1 MNYFKLI
8 AFIVLNS
15 CVVNKINV
23 TAYKESDFN
32 TPKRIFILT
41 NAVIDYEINEFQTKF
56 CYLLNEK
63 MVNSKIKSDYYVSKY
78 NKSDKDP
85 NKIDKL
91 KEFKPDYY
99 FEISPITDK
108 SLLMERKDGLIERQ
122 GTIYEIVLKDF
133 SNNNIVYRIKLSAAS
148 MLSASDG
155 SKKAVNKL
163 WNILKRDKVIVD

>member
-1 MNYFKLI
+1 MKFFKFSFLL
-8 AFIVLNS
+8 FLSS
-15 CVVNKINV
+15 CVINKIDV

-41 NAVIDYEINEFQTKF
+41 NAVVDNEINEFQTKF

-63 MVNSKIKSDYYVSKY
+63 MVSSKIKSDYYISKY
-78 NKSDKDP
+78 NKNDIDP
-85 NKIDKL
+85 NKITKL

-99 FEISPITDK
+99 FEISPITNQ

-133 SNNNIVYRIKLSAAS
+133 SNNNIVYRMKLSAAS

-155 SKKAVNKL
+155 SKKAANKI
-163 WNILKRDKVIVD
+163 WNALKEDNIVIQ